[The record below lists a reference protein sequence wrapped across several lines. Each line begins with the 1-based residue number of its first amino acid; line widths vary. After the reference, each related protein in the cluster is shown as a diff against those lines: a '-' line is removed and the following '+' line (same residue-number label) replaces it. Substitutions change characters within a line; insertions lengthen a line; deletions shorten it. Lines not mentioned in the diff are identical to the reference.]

1 VPQVLASDGAPFAA
15 SVCDDPPQ
23 PASASTASAGT
34 RYLTTERYGALVLLV
49 VSATAF
55 EAALVDGAPV
65 RTVVCGIGPVEA
77 ALATSRAIAD
87 DAPTAI
93 LQVGIAGARTL
104 PHASIVLGSEAVYCD
119 VVDPLARIPRIER
132 VAPDAGLLAT
142 ARRALPDAQVL
153 PIGTTGRVGG
163 GVGCE
168 VEAMEGFGVLR
179 AAALA
184 GVPALELRAIS
195 NPVGETDR
203 GLWRVEDALAALR
216 DVLPPLLEELAD
228 A

>member
-1 VPQVLASDGAPFAA
+1 MLVV
-15 SVCDDPPQ
+15 V
-23 PASASTASAGT
+23 ASTE
-34 RYLTTERYGALVLLV
+34 L
-49 VSATAF
+49 
-55 EAALVDGAPV
+55 EAALVPASSA
-65 RTVVCGIGPVEA
+65 RTLVCGIGPVEA

-93 LQVGIAGARTL
+93 LHVGIAGAESL

-119 VVDPLARIPRIER
+119 VVDPFARIPRVER
-132 VAPDAGLLAT
+132 LEPDAALLAT
-142 ARRALPDAQVL
+142 ARRALPDAHVL

-184 GVPALELRAIS
+184 AVPAVELRAIS
-195 NPVGETDR
+195 NPVSETDR

-216 DVLPPLLEELAD
+216 DALPPLLDELAD

>member
-1 VPQVLASDGAPFAA
+1 MRDRPGRGRARDA
-15 SVCDDPPQ
+15 
-23 PASASTASAGT
+23 
-34 RYLTTERYGALVLLV
+34 
-49 VSATAF
+49 
-55 EAALVDGAPV
+55 
-65 RTVVCGIGPVEA
+65 
-77 ALATSRAIAD
+77 RAIAD

-104 PHASIVLGSEAVYCD
+104 PHASLVLGSEAVYCD

-132 VAPDAGLLAT
+132 ERPDAALLAT
-142 ARRALPDAQVL
+142 ARAALPDAHVL

-179 AAALA
+179 AAVLA
-184 GVPALELRAIS
+184 GVPALELRAVS
-195 NPVGETDR
+195 NPVAESDR
-203 GLWRVEDALAALR
+203 DRWRVDDALDALR
-216 DVLPPLLEELAD
+216 KALPVLLEELAD